1 MGAPPNPALAQTAP
15 FRTASP
21 RDLERRDRPI
31 AEEIRARALV
41 VEDARSREIL
51 GDVRRIAPTDATV
64 LIVGETGTGK
74 ELVARHLH
82 DRSARARGPFV
93 AVNCGALSE
102 SLVNSELFGHEKGAF
117 TGATSSKVGWFEAAA
132 GGTLF
137 LDEVGDLSLA
147 VQAKLLRVL
156 QEREVVRVGSVHARS
171 IDVRLVAATNID
183 LHAEMS
189 ARRFRED
196 LYFRLSVMVLSMPA
210 LRERPGDVLPLA
222 EHFLRVHNLGTVPS
236 LTAAAVRRLEEHS
249 WPGNVRELENV
260 MRRAAVTCQNGRVD
274 DHDLKF
280 HGSVPAASPQASP
293 AWPGEALDRVLG
305 EVFRSGSP
313 DSYRRIESA
322 VVLAAYAYCRENQ
335 VETAHMLGITR
346 NVLRTRLARLGVIA
360 GRRDR
365 PRSELPPT
373 ARPPRREVIR
383 ALGSVFKIGA

>member
-1 MGAPPNPALAQTAP
+1 MGAILNPALAEGD
-15 FRTASP
+15 P
-21 RDLERRDRPI
+21 RPATSGDPARGNRSVGEMN
-31 AEEIRARALV
+31 RAKTLV
-41 VEDARSREIL
+41 VEDARSRDIL
-51 GDVRRIAPTDATV
+51 SAVRRIAPTEATV

-74 ELVARHLH
+74 EIVARHLH
-82 DRSARARGPFV
+82 DLSPRAHGPFV

-137 LDEVGDLSLA
+137 LDEIGDLSLS

-156 QEREVVRVGSVHARS
+156 QEREVVRVGSVQARPTN
-171 IDVRLVAATNID
+171 VRLVAATNVD
-183 LHAEMS
+183 LVAEMS

-210 LRERPGDVLPLA
+210 LRERPGDILPLA
-222 EHFLRVHNLGTVPS
+222 EHFLRAHNAGTTPS
-236 LTAAAVRRLEEHS
+236 LAPAVIRRLVEHS

-260 MRRAAVTCQNGRVD
+260 MRRAAITCHDGRVE

-280 HGSVPAASPQASP
+280 HGSIAPASLPPSP
-293 AWPGEALDRVLG
+293 AWPAEALDRILQDI
-305 EVFRSGSP
+305 FRTGSP
-313 DSYRRIESA
+313 NPYQRIESA
-322 VVLAAYAYCRENQ
+322 VLLAAYSYCRDNQ

-346 NVLRTRLARLGVIA
+346 NVLRNRLAKLGVIA

-365 PRSELPPT
+365 LRTELFPP
-373 ARPPRREVIR
+373 ARAPRREVIR
-383 ALGSVFKIGA
+383 TLSPVFRIGA